1 MPHGLVGSKPLL
13 GPDGSSGLWSNS
25 FTRGPTRT
33 SSCSLFLPP
42 FLISVGG
49 TTMYSLKTQQSPQSL
64 PFAHPQALCLSNQH
78 FTLGICFLSAWGAQ
92 GTCLPEPLSS
102 GVWISRLTGAG
113 AEQGHASA

>member
-64 PFAHPQALCLSNQH
+64 PFPHPQALCLSNQH
-78 FTLGICFLSAWGAQ
+78 FTLGICI
-92 GTCLPEPLSS
+92 SS
-102 GVWISRLTGAG
+102 GSTGHLLARAVVFRGLDIETDGAG